1 MSDKIE
7 FNKEQQLNL
16 DINILNLQIE
26 NTQLRLELMM
36 NRKQELTNELANLK
50 ASEVTEEAVDTTTS
64 SEYENEATA

>member
-36 NRKQELTNELANLK
+36 NRRQELTNELANLK
-50 ASEVTEEAVDTTTS
+50 ASEVTEEAADTTTS